1 MRLNKTAIA
10 LTTAAAL
17 GAGVIPTA
25 GAQESNAPKL
35 DDGVQQA
42 TDSPNDADMSIFG
55 NGTGDGAAQATGNAP
70 ENPND
75 QLLPGAPEGSE
86 PASSNSLGTNE
97 QAATETETAT
107 ATATATETATATAG
121 DSGAAAGAEG
131 TATGTATA
139 TATETATG
147 TATATATP
155 TTKDNT
161 AAIVLG
167 SLGALAGLGLI
178 IAGVQYFVNKD
189 GDLVKD
195 PNRVDQPASP
205 EEKAESEQVKKDH
218 GDEIAKQVEANG
230 GVPAAGNAGAGNAGA
245 AANGAGNAAAA
256 NGERGMNASTGVAEL
271 PAGLVAL
278 LILSIVGAAGYAFSR
293 RETV

>member
-86 PASSNSLGTNE
+86 PTSSNSLGTNE

-107 ATATATETATATAG
+107 ATATATETAMAG
-121 DSGAAAGAEG
+121 DSGAAAGTEG
-131 TATGTATA
+131 TSTGTATA

-230 GVPAAGNAGAGNAGA
+230 GAPAAGNAGAGNAGA
-245 AANGAGNAAAA
+245 AANGTGNAAAT

>member
-17 GAGVIPTA
+17 GVGVIPTA
-25 GAQESNAPKL
+25 GAQETNAPKL

-42 TDSPNDADMSIFG
+42 TGSPNDADESIFG
-55 NGTGDGAAQATGNAP
+55 AGTGSGDGATQVTGNAP

-86 PASSNSLGTNE
+86 PAESNSLGTNE
-97 QAATETETAT
+97 QPAPEGSGAPESP
-107 ATATATETATATAG
+107 TATE
-121 DSGAAAGAEG
+121 
-131 TATGTATA
+131 
-139 TATETATG
+139 TETATG
-147 TATATATP
+147 TATATATATATNTATGTATP
-155 TTKDNT
+155 TTGPNT
-161 AAIVLG
+161 TAIVLG

-205 EEKAESEQVKKDH
+205 EEKAESDQVKKDH

-230 GVPAAGNAGAGNAGA
+230 GVPGAGNAGAGA
-245 AANGAGNAAAA
+245 AANGTGNATA

>member
-86 PASSNSLGTNE
+86 PASSNSLGSNE
-97 QAATETETAT
+97 QAAIETETAT
-107 ATATATETATATAG
+107 ATATATETATAG
-121 DSGAAAGAEG
+121 DSGAAAGTEG

-245 AANGAGNAAAA
+245 AANGTGNAAAA

>member
-17 GAGVIPTA
+17 GVGVIPTA
-25 GAQESNAPKL
+25 GAQETNAPKL

-42 TDSPNDADMSIFG
+42 TGSPNDADESIFG
-55 NGTGDGAAQATGNAP
+55 DGTGSGDGATQVTGNAP

-86 PASSNSLGTNE
+86 PAESNSLGTNE
-97 QAATETETAT
+97 QPAPEGSGAPESP
-107 ATATATETATATAG
+107 TATE
-121 DSGAAAGAEG
+121 
-131 TATGTATA
+131 
-139 TATETATG
+139 TETATG
-147 TATATATP
+147 TATATATATATNTATATGTATP
-155 TTKDNT
+155 TTGPNT
-161 AAIVLG
+161 TAIVLG

-195 PNRVDQPASP
+195 PNRVEQPASP
-205 EEKAESEQVKKDH
+205 EEKAESDQVKKDH

-230 GVPAAGNAGAGNAGA
+230 GVPGAGTGNAGAGA
-245 AANGAGNAAAA
+245 AANGTGNATAA
-256 NGERGMNASTGVAEL
+256 NSERGMNASTGVAEL

>member
-42 TDSPNDADMSIFG
+42 TDSPNDADASLFG
-55 NGTGDGAAQATGNAP
+55 DGTGDGAAQVTGNAP

-86 PASSNSLGTNE
+86 PTSSNSLGTNE

-107 ATATATETATATAG
+107 ATATATETATAG
-121 DSGAAAGAEG
+121 DSGAAAGTEG
-131 TATGTATA
+131 TSTGTATA

-218 GDEIAKQVEANG
+218 GDEIAQQVEANG
-230 GVPAAGNAGAGNAGA
+230 GVPGTGNAGAGNAGA
-245 AANGAGNAAAA
+245 AANGTGNAAAA

>member
-42 TDSPNDADMSIFG
+42 TDSPNDADTSIFG

-86 PASSNSLGTNE
+86 PTSSNSLGSNE

-107 ATATATETATATAG
+107 ATATATETATAG
-121 DSGAAAGAEG
+121 DSGAAAGTEG

>member
-35 DDGVQQA
+35 DNGVQQA

-86 PASSNSLGTNE
+86 PASSNSLGSNE

-107 ATATATETATATAG
+107 ATATATETATAG
-121 DSGAAAGAEG
+121 DSGAAAGTEG

-218 GDEIAKQVEANG
+218 GDEIAQQVEANG

>member
-86 PASSNSLGTNE
+86 PASSNSLGSNE

-107 ATATATETATATAG
+107 ATATATETATAG
-121 DSGAAAGAEG
+121 DSGAAAGTEG

>member
-35 DDGVQQA
+35 DNGVQQA
-42 TDSPNDADMSIFG
+42 TDSPNDADASLFG
-55 NGTGDGAAQATGNAP
+55 DGTGDGAAQVTGNAP

-86 PASSNSLGTNE
+86 PTSSNSLGTNE

-107 ATATATETATATAG
+107 ATATATETATAG
-121 DSGAAAGAEG
+121 DSGAAAGTEG
-131 TATGTATA
+131 TSTGTATA

-230 GVPAAGNAGAGNAGA
+230 GAPAAGNAGAGNAGA
-245 AANGAGNAAAA
+245 AANDTGNAAAA

>member
-10 LTTAAAL
+10 LATAAAL

-107 ATATATETATATAG
+107 ATATATETATAG
-121 DSGAAAGAEG
+121 DSGAAAGTEG

-230 GVPAAGNAGAGNAGA
+230 GAPAAGNAGAGNAGA
-245 AANGAGNAAAA
+245 AANDTGNAAAA

>member
-42 TDSPNDADMSIFG
+42 TDSPNDADASLFG
-55 NGTGDGAAQATGNAP
+55 DGTGDGAAQVTGNAP

-86 PASSNSLGTNE
+86 PASSNSLGSNE

-107 ATATATETATATAG
+107 ATATATETAG
-121 DSGAAAGAEG
+121 DSGAAAGTEG

-218 GDEIAKQVEANG
+218 GDEIAQQVEANG
-230 GVPAAGNAGAGNAGA
+230 GVPGTGNAGAGNAGT
-245 AANGAGNAAAA
+245 AANGTGNAAAA

>member
-86 PASSNSLGTNE
+86 PASSNSLGSNE

-230 GVPAAGNAGAGNAGA
+230 APAAGNAGAGNAGA
-245 AANGAGNAAAA
+245 AANGTGNAAAA

>member
-35 DDGVQQA
+35 DNGVQQA

-86 PASSNSLGTNE
+86 PTSSNSLGTNE

-107 ATATATETATATAG
+107 ATATATETATAG
-121 DSGAAAGAEG
+121 DSGAAAGTEG
-131 TATGTATA
+131 TSTGTATA

-218 GDEIAKQVEANG
+218 GDEIAQQVEANG
-230 GVPAAGNAGAGNAGA
+230 GAPAAGNAGAGNAGA
-245 AANGAGNAAAA
+245 AANGTGNAAAA

>member
-86 PASSNSLGTNE
+86 PTSSNSLGTNE

-107 ATATATETATATAG
+107 ATATATETATAG
-121 DSGAAAGAEG
+121 DSGAAAGTEG
-131 TATGTATA
+131 TSTGTATS

-218 GDEIAKQVEANG
+218 GDEIAQQVEANG
-230 GVPAAGNAGAGNAGA
+230 GAPAAGNAGAGNAGA
-245 AANGAGNAAAA
+245 AANGTGNAAAA
-256 NGERGMNASTGVAEL
+256 HGERGMNASTGVAEL

>member
-42 TDSPNDADMSIFG
+42 TDSPNDADASLFG
-55 NGTGDGAAQATGNAP
+55 DGTGDGAAQVTGNAP

-86 PASSNSLGTNE
+86 PTSSNSLGTNE

-230 GVPAAGNAGAGNAGA
+230 APAAGNAGAGA
-245 AANGAGNAAAA
+245 AANGTGNAAAA

>member
-86 PASSNSLGTNE
+86 PTSSNSLGTNE

-107 ATATATETATATAG
+107 ATATATETATAG
-121 DSGAAAGAEG
+121 DSGAAAGTEG
-131 TATGTATA
+131 TSTGTATA

-230 GVPAAGNAGAGNAGA
+230 GAPAAGNAGAGNAGA
-245 AANGAGNAAAA
+245 AANGTGNAAAA

>member
-1 MRLNKTAIA
+1 MRMNKTAIA

-121 DSGAAAGAEG
+121 GPGAAPGPRGAAPG
-131 TATGTATA
+131 PPTA

-205 EEKAESEQVKKDH
+205 EEKAESDQVKKDH
-218 GDEIAKQVEANG
+218 GEEIAQQVEANG
-230 GVPAAGNAGAGNAGA
+230 GAPAAGNAGAGT

>member
-35 DDGVQQA
+35 DNGVQQA

-86 PASSNSLGTNE
+86 PASSNSLGSNE

-107 ATATATETATATAG
+107 ATATATETATAG
-121 DSGAAAGAEG
+121 DSGAAAGTEG

-218 GDEIAKQVEANG
+218 GDEIAQQVEANG
-230 GVPAAGNAGAGNAGA
+230 GVPGTGNAGAGNAGT
-245 AANGAGNAAAA
+245 AANGTGNAAAA

>member
-1 MRLNKTAIA
+1 MAIA
-10 LTTAAAL
+10 
-17 GAGVIPTA
+17 
-25 GAQESNAPKL
+25 
-35 DDGVQQA
+35 
-42 TDSPNDADMSIFG
+42 
-55 NGTGDGAAQATGNAP
+55 
-70 ENPND
+70 
-75 QLLPGAPEGSE
+75 
-86 PASSNSLGTNE
+86 
-97 QAATETETAT
+97 
-107 ATATATETATATAG
+107 
-121 DSGAAAGAEG
+121 

>member
-42 TDSPNDADMSIFG
+42 TDSPNDADMSIIG

-107 ATATATETATATAG
+107 ATATATETATAG
-121 DSGAAAGAEG
+121 DSGAAAGTEG

>member
-107 ATATATETATATAG
+107 ATATATETATAG
-121 DSGAAAGAEG
+121 DSGAAAGTEG

-205 EEKAESEQVKKDH
+205 EEKAESDQVKKDH
-218 GDEIAKQVEANG
+218 GEEIAQQVEANG
-230 GVPAAGNAGAGNAGA
+230 GAPAAGNAGTGNAGT
-245 AANGAGNAAAA
+245 AANGTGNAAAA

>member
-86 PASSNSLGTNE
+86 PASSNSLGSNE

-107 ATATATETATATAG
+107 ATATATETATAG

-131 TATGTATA
+131 TSTGTATA

-230 GVPAAGNAGAGNAGA
+230 GVPGTGNAGAGNAGT
-245 AANGAGNAAAA
+245 AANGTGNAAAA

>member
-107 ATATATETATATAG
+107 ATATATETATAG
-121 DSGAAAGAEG
+121 GSGAAAGTEG
-131 TATGTATA
+131 TVTGTATA

-230 GVPAAGNAGAGNAGA
+230 GAPAAGNAGAGNAGA
-245 AANGAGNAAAA
+245 AANGTGNAAAT

>member
-107 ATATATETATATAG
+107 ATATATETATAG

-230 GVPAAGNAGAGNAGA
+230 GAPAAGNAGAGNAGA
-245 AANGAGNAAAA
+245 AANDTGNAAAA

>member
-25 GAQESNAPKL
+25 GAQETNAPKL
-35 DDGVQQA
+35 DSGVQQA
-42 TDSPNDADMSIFG
+42 TDSPNDADASIFG
-55 NGTGDGAAQATGNAP
+55 DGTGTGDGAAQVSGNAP
-70 ENPND
+70 ENPNE

-86 PASSNSLGTNE
+86 PAASNSLGTNE
-97 QAATETETAT
+97 QPAPEGSGAPESP
-107 ATATATETATATAG
+107 TATE
-121 DSGAAAGAEG
+121 
-131 TATGTATA
+131 
-139 TATETATG
+139 TETATG
-147 TATATATP
+147 TATATATATVTATNTATGTATP
-155 TTKDNT
+155 TTGPNT
-161 AAIVLG
+161 TAIVLG

-205 EEKAESEQVKKDH
+205 EEKAESDQVKKDH

-230 GVPAAGNAGAGNAGA
+230 GVPGAGTGNAGAGAGA
-245 AANGAGNAAAA
+245 AANGTGNAAA

>member
-1 MRLNKTAIA
+1 M
-10 LTTAAAL
+10 
-17 GAGVIPTA
+17 
-25 GAQESNAPKL
+25 
-35 DDGVQQA
+35 QQA

-86 PASSNSLGTNE
+86 PTSSNSLGTNE

-107 ATATATETATATAG
+107 ATATATETATAG
-121 DSGAAAGAEG
+121 DSGAAAGTEG
-131 TATGTATA
+131 TSTGTATA

-230 GVPAAGNAGAGNAGA
+230 GAPAAGNAGAGNAGA
-245 AANGAGNAAAA
+245 AANGTGNAAAA

>member
-35 DDGVQQA
+35 DNGVQQA

-86 PASSNSLGTNE
+86 PTSSNSLGTNE

-107 ATATATETATATAG
+107 ATATATETATAG
-121 DSGAAAGAEG
+121 DSGAAAGTEG

-218 GDEIAKQVEANG
+218 GDEIAQQVEANG
-230 GVPAAGNAGAGNAGA
+230 GVPGTGNAGAGNAGA
-245 AANGAGNAAAA
+245 AANGTGNAAAA

>member
-107 ATATATETATATAG
+107 ATATATETATAG
-121 DSGAAAGAEG
+121 DSGAAAGTEG
-131 TATGTATA
+131 TSTGTATA

-178 IAGVQYFVNKD
+178 IAGVQYFVTKD

-218 GDEIAKQVEANG
+218 GDEIAQQVEANG
-230 GVPAAGNAGAGNAGA
+230 GAPAAGNAGAGNAGA
-245 AANGAGNAAAA
+245 AANGTGNAAAA

>member
-55 NGTGDGAAQATGNAP
+55 NGTGDGTAQATGNAP

-86 PASSNSLGTNE
+86 PTSSNSLGTNE

-107 ATATATETATATAG
+107 ATATATETATAG
-121 DSGAAAGAEG
+121 DSGAAAGTEG
-131 TATGTATA
+131 TSTGTATS

-218 GDEIAKQVEANG
+218 GDEIAQQVEANG
-230 GVPAAGNAGAGNAGA
+230 GAPAAGNAGAGNAGA
-245 AANGAGNAAAA
+245 AANGTGNAAAA
-256 NGERGMNASTGVAEL
+256 SGERGMNASTGVAEL

>member
-35 DDGVQQA
+35 DNGVQQA
-42 TDSPNDADMSIFG
+42 TDSPNDADASLFG
-55 NGTGDGAAQATGNAP
+55 DGTGDGAAQVTGNAP

-86 PASSNSLGTNE
+86 PTSSNSLGSNE

-107 ATATATETATATAG
+107 ATATATETATAG
-121 DSGAAAGAEG
+121 DSGAAAGTEG
-131 TATGTATA
+131 TSTGTATA

-218 GDEIAKQVEANG
+218 GDEIAQQVEANG
-230 GVPAAGNAGAGNAGA
+230 GAPAAGNAGAGNAGA
-245 AANGAGNAAAA
+245 AANGTGNAAAA

>member
-107 ATATATETATATAG
+107 ATATATETATAG
-121 DSGAAAGAEG
+121 DSGAAAGTEG

-161 AAIVLG
+161 TAIVLG

-230 GVPAAGNAGAGNAGA
+230 GAPAAGNAGAGNAGA
-245 AANGAGNAAAA
+245 AANGTGNAAAA
-256 NGERGMNASTGVAEL
+256 SGERGMNASTGVAEL

>member
-86 PASSNSLGTNE
+86 PTSSNSLGTNE

-107 ATATATETATATAG
+107 ATATATETATAG
-121 DSGAAAGAEG
+121 DSGAAAGTEG
-131 TATGTATA
+131 TSTGTATA

-245 AANGAGNAAAA
+245 AANGTGNAAAA

>member
-42 TDSPNDADMSIFG
+42 TDSPNDADASLFG
-55 NGTGDGAAQATGNAP
+55 DGTGDGAAQVTGNAP

-86 PASSNSLGTNE
+86 PTSSNSLGTNE

-107 ATATATETATATAG
+107 ATATATETATAG
-121 DSGAAAGAEG
+121 DSGAAAGTEG
-131 TATGTATA
+131 TSTGTATA

-245 AANGAGNAAAA
+245 AANGTGNAAAA

>member
-35 DDGVQQA
+35 DNGVQQA
-42 TDSPNDADMSIFG
+42 TDSPNDADASLLG
-55 NGTGDGAAQATGNAP
+55 DGTGDGAAQVTGNAP

-86 PASSNSLGTNE
+86 PASSNSLGSNE

-121 DSGAAAGAEG
+121 DSGAAAGTEG

-218 GDEIAKQVEANG
+218 GDEIAQQVEANG
-230 GVPAAGNAGAGNAGA
+230 GAPAAGNAGAGNAGA
-245 AANGAGNAAAA
+245 AANGTGNAAAT
-256 NGERGMNASTGVAEL
+256 NGERGMNASTCVAEL

>member
-86 PASSNSLGTNE
+86 PTSSNSLGTNE

-107 ATATATETATATAG
+107 ATATATETATAG
-121 DSGAAAGAEG
+121 DSGAAAGTEG

-230 GVPAAGNAGAGNAGA
+230 GAPAAGNAGAGNAGA
-245 AANGAGNAAAA
+245 AANGTGNAAAA

>member
-42 TDSPNDADMSIFG
+42 TDSPNDADTGIFG

-107 ATATATETATATAG
+107 ATATATETATAG
-121 DSGAAAGAEG
+121 DSGAAAGTEG

-205 EEKAESEQVKKDH
+205 EEKAESDQVKKDH
-218 GDEIAKQVEANG
+218 GEEIAQQVEANG
-230 GVPAAGNAGAGNAGA
+230 GAPAAGNAGTGNAGA
-245 AANGAGNAAAA
+245 AANGAGNAATA

>member
-86 PASSNSLGTNE
+86 PTSSNSLGTNE

-107 ATATATETATATAG
+107 ATATATETATAG
-121 DSGAAAGAEG
+121 DSGAAAGTEG
-131 TATGTATA
+131 TSTGTATA

-205 EEKAESEQVKKDH
+205 EEKAESDQVKKDH
-218 GDEIAKQVEANG
+218 GEEIAQQVEANG
-230 GVPAAGNAGAGNAGA
+230 GAPAAGNAGTGNAGA
-245 AANGAGNAAAA
+245 AANGAGNAATA

>member
-86 PASSNSLGTNE
+86 PTSSNSLGTNE

-107 ATATATETATATAG
+107 ATATATETATAG
-121 DSGAAAGAEG
+121 DSGAAAGTEG
-131 TATGTATA
+131 TSTGTATA

-230 GVPAAGNAGAGNAGA
+230 GAPAAGNAGAGNAGA
-245 AANGAGNAAAA
+245 AANGTGNAAAA
-256 NGERGMNASTGVAEL
+256 SGERGMNASTGVAEL